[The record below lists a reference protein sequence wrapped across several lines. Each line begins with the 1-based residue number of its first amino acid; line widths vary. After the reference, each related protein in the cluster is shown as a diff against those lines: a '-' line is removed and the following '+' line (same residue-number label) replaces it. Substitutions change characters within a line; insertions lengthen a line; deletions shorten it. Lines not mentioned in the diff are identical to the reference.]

1 MTTTDAVTSPE
12 QAGRGPSSR
21 WTGLAVIS
29 LAQLMVTLDSTIVAV
44 ALPSAQQDVGLTD
57 VTRQWAVTAYALT
70 FGGLLL
76 LGGRIGDHIGRRRSL
91 IIGVAGFAL
100 ASALGGAAGTAATL
114 LAARALQ
121 GVFAA
126 LIAPATLSLISLTFL
141 DPKERARAF
150 GIFTATSMSGGA
162 TGLVLG
168 GALTTLLDWR
178 WCLYVN
184 LPIAAVILIGGWLTV
199 PGTDGR
205 HDAKLDVP
213 GAVLGTLGLLSLIYG
228 LGEAANLGWS
238 SPVIIGALLLGA
250 LLLAT
255 FAVVESKVSAPL
267 LPLRV
272 LTNRNSGGAFL
283 AMAVS
288 AFCMLGMFLGMTYQ
302 LQSVMGYKPIQA
314 GLAFLAYIVTAA
326 IYSTQ
331 VAPKLLLR
339 VRPGMMISAGLVV
352 SAVGLLLLTRLT
364 PESTY
369 LVDILPALL
378 LFGIGVGNI
387 AVPIFSTA
395 MSAAD
400 TRDAGIVS
408 AVVSTSQQIGGS
420 IGTALLNT
428 VSTVAAAGYLLSNP
442 TGADP
447 EAAAM
452 VHGLA
457 VACAVAGGVA
467 LLGALAARL
476 LIVIDPRRKKEA
488 AAG

>member
-1 MTTTDAVTSPE
+1 MTTTDGVSAPDE
-12 QAGRGPSSR
+12 IKPKDLSR

-44 ALPSAQQDVGLTD
+44 ALPSAQTAVGLTD
-57 VTRQWAVTAYALT
+57 VSRQWAVTAYALT

-76 LGGRIGDHIGRRRSL
+76 LGGRIGDYMGRKWSL
-91 IIGVAGFAL
+91 IVGVSGFAL
-100 ASALGGAAGTAATL
+100 ASALGGAAVNAEML
-114 LAARALQ
+114 LSARALQ
-121 GVFAA
+121 GAFAA
-126 LIAPATLSLISLTFL
+126 LIAPATLSLISTTFS
-141 DPKERARAF
+141 DPRERAKAF

-168 GALTTLLDWR
+168 GVLTSFLDWR

-184 LPIAAVILIGGWLTV
+184 LPIAAVILIGGWLTL
-199 PGTDGR
+199 PSPPARTDV
-205 HDAKLDVP
+205 KIDVP
-213 GAVLGTLGLLSLIYG
+213 GATLGTLGMLALIYG
-228 LGEAANLGWS
+228 LGEAGGKGWH
-238 SPVIIGALLLGA
+238 SPVIIGALVA
-250 LLLAT
+250 AVLLLAG
-255 FAVVESKVSAPL
+255 FVVLQTKVANPL
-267 LPLRV
+267 LPLRI
-272 LTNRNSGGAFL
+272 LTNRNTGGAFL
-283 AMAVS
+283 AMAIS

-302 LQSVMGYKPIQA
+302 LQSVMGYEPVEA

-326 IYSTQ
+326 VYSTQ
-331 VAPKLLLR
+331 IAPRLLLR
-339 VRPGMMISAGLVV
+339 VKPGLMIAAGLVI
-352 SAVGLLLLTRLT
+352 SALGLLLLTRLT

-369 LVDILPALL
+369 LTDIFPALF

-428 VSTVAAAGYLLSNP
+428 LSTSAAAAYLLSHP
-442 TGADP
+442 AGVGARG
-447 EAAAM
+447 AAM

-457 VACAVAGGVA
+457 TACAMAAAVA
-467 LLGALAARL
+467 LAGALIAGT
-476 LIVIDPRRKKEA
+476 LINIDPRKKA
-488 AAG
+488 AA

>member
-1 MTTTDAVTSPE
+1 MATTDAATSAAQTE
-12 QAGRGPSSR
+12 RGPSSR

-29 LAQLMVTLDSTIVAV
+29 LAQLMVTLDSTIIAV
-44 ALPSAQQDVGLTD
+44 ALPSAQDEVGLTD
-57 VTRQWAVTAYALT
+57 VSRQWAVTAYALT

-76 LGGRIGDHIGRRRSL
+76 LGGRIGDHMGRKWSL
-91 IIGVAGFAL
+91 IIGVAGFAV
-100 ASALGGAAGTAATL
+100 ASALGGAAGTAEL
-114 LAARALQ
+114 LVAARALQ

-141 DPKERARAF
+141 DPGERARAF

-168 GALTTLLDWR
+168 GALTTLVDWR

-184 LPIAAVILIGGWLTV
+184 VPIALVILIGGWLTV
-199 PGTDGR
+199 PSTHGR
-205 HDAKLDVP
+205 HGARLDVP
-213 GAVLGTLGLLSLIYG
+213 GAVLGTLGLLAVIYG
-228 LGEAANLGWS
+228 LGEAGNLGWS
-238 SPVIIGALLLGA
+238 SPIIIGALLVGV
-250 LLLAT
+250 LLLAS
-255 FAVVESKVSAPL
+255 FVVVETKVSAPM

-283 AMAVS
+283 AMAIS

-302 LQSVMGYKPIQA
+302 LQSVMGYKAIQA

-326 IYSTQ
+326 IYSTR

-339 VRPGMMISAGLVV
+339 VRPGVMISSGLVI
-352 SAVGLLLLTRLT
+352 SAIGLFLLTRLT

-369 LVDILPALL
+369 LVDIFPALF

-400 TRDAGIVS
+400 SRDAGIVS

-428 VSTVAAAGYLLSNP
+428 VSTVTAAGYLLSHP
-442 TGADP
+442 GGTGA
-447 EAAAM
+447 ASAAM
-452 VHGLA
+452 VHGLT

-467 LLGALAARL
+467 LVGAIAARL
-476 LIVIDPRRKKEA
+476 LIDIDPRKKQTVSS
-488 AAG
+488 